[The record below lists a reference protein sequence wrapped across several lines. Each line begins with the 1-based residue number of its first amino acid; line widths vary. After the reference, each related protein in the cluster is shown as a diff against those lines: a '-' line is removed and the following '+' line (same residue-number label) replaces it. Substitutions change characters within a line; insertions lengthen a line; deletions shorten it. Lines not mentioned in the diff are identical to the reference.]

1 MRIALDPWGSD
12 YAGQISVPHEADG
25 SETTVQALEEPI
37 EPGQWEARRPQP
49 SSPPVM
55 TAVVD
60 GVMRTDARAVV
71 SQGEDRFLGLF
82 CSLAGGA
89 AVLDQQVDITDI
101 RVKRLFITGSGQSG
115 PDTIPVPAGTG
126 PPLSYTSLSSTA
138 ITQDKLGEALMTE
151 MRQTE
156 SAIAER
162 LSGPDKLVLADGNLT
177 YIGGSSSVVGVI
189 KSIHRMYLSSQRTKV
204 LEQLQPGERTPLFR
218 IQGGTKRESYDVF
231 SCYLRLTQPRPIEH
245 AFAGLVRLE
254 VKASLGPRKAVGLLD
269 QASLEVFGLASRAP
283 KDPRAPQNLLPVG
296 GLERQLRRRLGDPQ
310 LVRRG
315 IEKALLRGQQGL

>member
-12 YAGQISVPHEADG
+12 YVGQVSVPHEGDRV
-25 SETTVQALEEPI
+25 ETTVQALEEPV
-37 EPGQWEARRPQP
+37 EPGPWEAQRPQP
-49 SSPPVM
+49 ASLPSM

-71 SQGEDRFLGLF
+71 SQDESRFLGLF
-82 CSLAGGA
+82 CSLASGA
-89 AVLDQQVDITDI
+89 VVVDQQVSIAAI
-101 RVKRLFITGSGQSG
+101 QVKRLFITGSGQSG
-115 PDTIPVPAGTG
+115 PDTILVPAGTSA
-126 PPLSYTSLSSTA
+126 PLSYASLSSAA

-156 SAIAER
+156 SVIAER
-162 LSGPDKLVLADGNLT
+162 LSGPDKLILADGNLT

-189 KSIHRMYLSSQRTKV
+189 KSIHRMYLSSRRTKV

-231 SCYLRLTQPRPIEH
+231 SCYLRLSQPRPIEH
-245 AFAGLVRLE
+245 EFAGLVRLE
-254 VKASLGPRKAVGLLD
+254 VKASLGSHKAVGLLD
-269 QASLEVFGLASRAP
+269 QASLKVFALASRAP

-315 IEKALLRGQQGL
+315 IEKALLRGRQGL